1 MKKFTKMLIF
11 IVVLL
16 GLALPMF
23 LKGPNGKPI
32 MSLSDWVP
40 TVDQQALD
48 MDKLSNSLEQLTSG
62 GAAGESPFAASQTA
76 GEAPAKVV
84 AAKAASGSRMYKWQ
98 DEKGRW
104 HFSSERP
111 PQHIQAAEEELP
123 EMENLMEAPVKA
135 EENSS
140 TIGLPGGFSL

>member
-1 MKKFTKMLIF
+1 MKKFTKLLIF

-23 LKGPNGKPI
+23 LKGPDGKPI
-32 MSLSDWVP
+32 MALSDWVP
-40 TVDQQALD
+40 DVDQQVLD
-48 MDKLSNSLEQLTSG
+48 MDKLGSSLEQLTSG
-62 GAAGESPFAASQTA
+62 AGGESPFTAPQTA
-76 GEAPAKVV
+76 DEPSTKVV
-84 AAKAASGSRMYKWQ
+84 AAKSGSGSRMYKWQ

-104 HFSSERP
+104 HFSSEKP